1 MSRKTTNPTRS
12 SQRRQTTI
20 GGLILTVLIV
30 LVTRWLGNG
39 GNAILPTA
47 IATATDKPAIVQLIK
62 TPVKSP
68 TEQKQPTT
76 SNQTYSAAAQKAT
89 ATAQATK
96 QLTATPVAKKQTKA
110 TVTPR
115 ATATIRPT
123 VKATT
128 QATAKVIAKATVT
141 ATRRPT
147 ATSTPANPTRAGPA
161 GMATV
166 RESELPKEARS
177 TLRLI
182 DDDGPFPYNQDGVV
196 FQNREGILPRQA
208 RGYYHEYTVVT
219 PGSRDRG
226 ARRMITGDGGEFYY
240 TEDHYD
246 SFYWVERE

>member
-30 LVTRWLGNG
+30 LVTRWLNSG

-47 IATATDKPAIVQLIK
+47 IATATAQPAIVQLAN
-62 TPVKSP
+62 TPVKTP
-68 TEQKQPTT
+68 TEQKQQAT
-76 SNQTYSAAAQKAT
+76 SNQTYSAATQVTKPTATPVSKKQAKAT
-89 ATAQATK
+89 ATPQ
-96 QLTATPVAKKQTKA
+96 
-110 TVTPR
+110 

-123 VKATT
+123 VKA
-128 QATAKVIAKATVT
+128 IAKATLT

-147 ATSTPANPTRAGPA
+147 ATSTPANPTRPGPR
-161 GMATV
+161 GMATL
-166 RESELPKEARS
+166 RESELPKEART

-182 DDDGPFPYNQDGVV
+182 DEGGPFPYNQDGIV

-208 RGYYHEYTVVT
+208 RGYYHEYTVET

-226 ARRMITGDGGEFYY
+226 PRRIVTGDDGEFYY

-246 SFYWVERE
+246 SFYWVERD